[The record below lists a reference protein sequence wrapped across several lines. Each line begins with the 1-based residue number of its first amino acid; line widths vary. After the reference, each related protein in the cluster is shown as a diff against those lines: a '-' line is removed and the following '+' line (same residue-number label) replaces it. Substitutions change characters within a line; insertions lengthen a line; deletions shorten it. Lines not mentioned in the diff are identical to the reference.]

1 MAEEIST
8 PRDAASHYNCPMSAF
23 PLHERAIYTIVM
35 AVLWA
40 FSKVMWRWH
49 LEDAEKVH
57 SRCADGVVI
66 ICNHTSMAEVLP
78 IVTSEWAVRSP
89 RPPDFQVGIQQDGHR
104 PLGFRPRGRH
114 PRRSRRG

>member
-1 MAEEIST
+1 MAGEIST

-49 LEDAEKVH
+49 LEYASEIET
-57 SRCADGVVI
+57 AWFDGVSHI
-66 ICNHTSMAEVLP
+66 G
-78 IVTSEWAVRSP
+78 VTAGASTPASHIERALVRM
-89 RPPDFQVGIQQDGHR
+89 
-104 PLGFRPRGRH
+104 
-114 PRRSRRG
+114 RRLLES